1 MRAGTPGFQ
10 SERLIEARKARG
22 LTRVLLAEKIGRA
35 PATVSRWESGDQSP
49 EPEAVDLLA
58 NRLDVPRDYFLKVQ
72 QSFGNHPKFF
82 RSMAAAT
89 LRARERIE
97 GRMRWLQELCSDL
110 QEWIEF
116 PKVEIPSANVRDF
129 RALRDEDIEIAAENC
144 RSYWQLGAGPIPDML
159 LVLENAGVVVGRDW
173 FDTNTIDGLSNWS
186 TLDNRPYILLAL
198 DKQTAVR
205 SRFDAAH
212 ELGHLVLHRSV
223 EAKTLQSSA
232 DFKELERQAHRFA
245 SAFLLPAQSFSTELS
260 VPTLD
265 AFLGLKL
272 RWGVSVAAMIHR
284 CRNLNIISEIHAG
297 RLWRSKSARK
307 WTSQEPY
314 DDKIEPEKTRILE
327 RSIRLLLS
335 EGGFSLHTLL
345 SKIRLNASDIESLAG
360 LPEGFL
366 RGDYGHIYPMPT
378 PKLRKKEFFQ
388 DVTGQVF
395 PFPRTP
401 KPEASKK

>member
-10 SERLIEARKARG
+10 PERLIEARKARG
-22 LTRVLLAEKIGRA
+22 LTRVLLADMVGRSA
-35 PATVSRWESGDQSP
+35 ATVSRWEAGDQSP
-49 EPEAVDLLA
+49 EPEAVDSLA
-58 NRLDVPRDYFLKVQ
+58 NKLEVPRDYFLKAP
-72 QSFGNHPKFF
+72 QSFGDYPRFF

-97 GRMRWLQELCSDL
+97 ERMRWLQGLCADL
-110 QEWIEF
+110 QEWVEF
-116 PKVEIPSANVRDF
+116 PNVEIPATDVRDF
-129 RALRDEDIEIAAENC
+129 RALRNEDIEAAADHC
-144 RSYWQLGAGPIPDML
+144 RSSWQLGAGPIPDML

-186 TLDNRPYILLAL
+186 ALDHRPYVLLAL

-212 ELGHLVLHRSV
+212 ELGHLVLHRNVAS
-223 EAKTLQSSA
+223 KSLQSSS

-245 SAFLLPAQSFSTELS
+245 SAFLLPAQSFSAELS

-272 RWGVSVAAMIHR
+272 RWGVSIAAMIHR
-284 CRNLNIISEIHAG
+284 CRNLNIISEAHAE
-297 RLWRSKSARK
+297 RLWRSKSARR

-314 DDKIEPEKTRILE
+314 DDKMDPEKTRLLE

-335 EGGFSLHTLL
+335 EGGFSLHMLL
-345 SKIRLNASDIESLAG
+345 SKIRLYPSDIEPLAG
-360 LPEGFL
+360 LPKGFL
-366 RGDYGHIYPMPT
+366 RGGFGQVYPMAAL
-378 PKLRKKEFFQ
+378 KLKDAGSSR
-388 DVTGQVF
+388 DAVGQVV

-401 KPEASKK
+401 KPKASS